1 MRRESLWIHSSVQ
14 KIGAVQKVILAS
26 KQTPGTS
33 QLEKAVNAKYTLYSM
48 MIDI

>member
-1 MRRESLWIHSSVQ
+1 MKRESLWSYSSVQ
-14 KIGAVQKVILAS
+14 KIEAVQKVILAS

-33 QLEKAVNAKYTLYSM
+33 QLAKTVNAKYTLYST